1 MSCFW
6 SAVINLQLIQ
16 LVSLQ
21 VEVLQQP
28 FYKYDFPKAVILDYD
43 TYLGDV
49 LPAASR
55 VNKDMLNLE

>member
-1 MSCFW
+1 MSFIW

-16 LVSLQ
+16 VSLQ

-28 FYKYDFPKAVILDYD
+28 FYKCDFPKAIILDYD
-43 TYLGDV
+43 TYLGGV